1 MADDSQAISVM
12 ISPVVGDAGFELD
25 DVIVHRSGDRSLVRV
40 IVDSEQGG
48 DLDLL
53 ADLSRAVSE
62 VLDAADP
69 PVLGALRYTLEVTSP
84 GIDRP
89 LTRPRHWRR
98 AQGRKVVVELA
109 AGTTLTGRVG
119 RLAAD
124 EATIDI
130 VVTDRGRSTART
142 LSVNDVAT
150 AVVQVD
156 FGRATRDERHLCGL
170 GEETDTRAPVA
181 LWEEPGGD
189 ADLVDIHHPDDDP
202 HSATDAAAP
211 DATRGHA

>member
-1 MADDSQAISVM
+1 MADDSQAIGAM
-12 ISPVVGDAGFELD
+12 ISGVVGDAGFDLD
-25 DVIVHRSGDRSLVRV
+25 DVIVHRSGDRSVVRV

-48 DLDLL
+48 DLELL

-84 GIDRP
+84 GVDRP

-98 AQGRKVVVELA
+98 AQGRKIVVDLA
-109 AGTTLTGRVG
+109 DGSTVTGRVG
-119 RLAAD
+119 RFAD
-124 EATIDI
+124 DESTVDI
-130 VVTDRGRSTART
+130 VVTDRGRSTVRT
-142 LSVNDVAT
+142 LPVTDVAK

-156 FGRATRDERHLCGL
+156 FGRAGREERLLCGL
-170 GEETDTRAPVA
+170 PEETEVRAPVA
-181 LWEEPGGD
+181 VWEEPG
-189 ADLVDIHHPDDDP
+189 PDTDDP
-202 HSATDAAAP
+202 LQPEPQSDSVEAAP

>member
-25 DVIVHRSGDRSLVRV
+25 DVTVHRSGDRSVVRV
-40 IVDSEQGG
+40 TVDSEQGG

-69 PVLGALRYTLEVTSP
+69 PVLGALRYTLEVTTP
-84 GIDRP
+84 GVDRP

-98 AQGRKVVVELA
+98 AQGRKVVVDLVDGNA
-109 AGTTLTGRVG
+109 IAGRVG
-119 RLAAD
+119 RLGDD
-124 EATIDI
+124 ESTVDV
-130 VVTDRGRSTART
+130 VVTERGRSTVRT
-142 LSVNDVAT
+142 LSVAEVAK

-170 GEETDTRAPVA
+170 PEETDSRAPVA
-181 LWEEPGGD
+181 VWEESPRD
-189 ADLVDIHHPDDDP
+189 TDP
-202 HSATDAAAP
+202 HTATDPPSDSVQAP